1 MRSINF
7 VENPENNYATVTLEL
22 NVPIVKMDRELTD
35 DEFKEIE
42 KRQKARAADLLGS
55 FASRLIASLQR
66 RMDACLTIMLSH
78 ARDFYSPAYKCIQ
91 WDRKDGSHNY
101 FNVESYNEML
111 NCEKALRMGEFNSVL
126 KNAFWVDQ
134 ILKALLNDP
143 VEFQDHSD
151 AGGFR
156 YSELV
161 SLLCEVHVFGQR

>member
-7 VENPENNYATVTLEL
+7 VEHPENNCVTMTLEL
-22 NVPIVKMDRELTD
+22 NVPIKKCEKSLTD
-35 DEFKEIE
+35 DEFKELE
-42 KRQKARAADLLGS
+42 CRRKERARDLLGS
-55 FASRLIASLQR
+55 FAPRLIASLQR
-66 RMDACLTIMLSH
+66 RMDACLSIMLSH
-78 ARDFYSPAYKCIQ
+78 ARDFYSPAHKCIQ
-91 WDRKDGSHNY
+91 WDRKDGSRNY

-111 NCEKALRMGEFNSVL
+111 NCEKALHMGEFNSVL

-156 YSELV
+156 YSELI